1 MKTLSINDR
10 YIPAIITLGCIALF
24 SLAVRST
31 ALSCGADGF
40 TAFGLFVLT
49 ASIISAL
56 YFAFESALAE
66 LLYKWLPP
74 KAEQVVTEEVKQEV
88 ATLLEP
94 NRYEQYRGDAILA
107 KAQEEQTKLD
117 TVITYTERTL
127 APYMSDGEL
136 TKLCRQVSLF
146 LSSDWAEDKGEAI
159 KLSPQLK
166 SIDLMHFGW
175 NIAQPFQKPR
185 KEIATFLK
193 HTFAH
198 TLRDVEVSSIQRK
211 LTNTE
216 GKYLI
221 PLCKDLTS
229 DAHSVVLESYPKV
242 T

>member
-1 MKTLSINDR
+1 MKTLSINDS
-10 YIPAIITLGCIALF
+10 YIPAIITLGCIAFF

-66 LLYKWLPP
+66 LLYKWLRPQVEQRVEEGPKEAIPP
-74 KAEQVVTEEVKQEV
+74 PIELNSYKRHRE
-88 ATLLEP
+88 
-94 NRYEQYRGDAILA
+94 DALLA
-107 KAQEEQTKLD
+107 KLQEEQKKLEA
-117 TVITYTERTL
+117 VITYTERTL

-146 LSSDWAEDKGEAI
+146 LSSDWSEDKGQAI
-159 KLSPQLK
+159 KLSCELK

-175 NIAQPFQKPR
+175 NISQPFQKPR

-221 PLCKDLTS
+221 PLSKDLVIDEYSTL
-229 DAHSVVLESYPKV
+229 LESYSQV